1 MLNCVLRRRD
11 EIDPFTGLQLM
22 SVTPPIIIGT
32 LRFATTDG
40 WTRVARCLGDWIE
53 YGALWRV
60 VARKL
65 KLSCYTTNYVLR
77 EIAAVEF
84 TLKMSFQKVRD
95 ELIYCFADGILDE
108 EEFVLLYDAYESTNS
123 IYPYWE
129 YDEFSLDPLSSD
141 ECLAD
146 FRVEKDDIPRL
157 AEALTKKTKKK
168 VSFYNATLDFNLQAP
183 SSIRNSITLHKR
195 NLNYFL
201 NSAKSIHKTG
211 LRT

>member
-1 MLNCVLRRRD
+1 MEL
-11 EIDPFTGLQLM
+11 PFKESL
-22 SVTPPIIIGT
+22 GT

-40 WTRVARCLGDWIE
+40 WTSVARCLGDWIE

-108 EEFVLLYDAYESTNS
+108 EEFVLLYDAYKSTNS

-129 YDEFSLDPLSSD
+129 YEEFSLDSLSSD
-141 ECLAD
+141 ECLTD
-146 FRVEKDDIPRL
+146 FRVEKGDIPRL
-157 AEALTKKTKKK
+157 DEALRLPGRFR
-168 VSFYNATLDFNLQAP
+168 SSQGTLCGGLEGLC
-183 SSIRNSITLHKR
+183 ILLKR
-195 NLNYFL
+195 STNELYSLLFF
-201 NSAKSIHKTG
+201 SYSMRCK
-211 LRT
+211 

>member
-1 MLNCVLRRRD
+1 MSYQTSFKRSS
-11 EIDPFTGLQLM
+11 PFWFLIGGRKLLCFSAQLEARTAATVWNW
-22 SVTPPIIIGT
+22 SGKTLGT

-108 EEFVLLYDAYESTNS
+108 EEFVLLYDAYKSTNS

-129 YDEFSLDPLSSD
+129 YDEFSCRTLVKRSTSHGNILKPSNLLRLTRRF
-141 ECLAD
+141 EGLP
-146 FRVEKDDIPRL
+146 FR
-157 AEALTKKTKKK
+157 
-168 VSFYNATLDFNLQAP
+168 S
-183 SSIRNSITLHKR
+183 
-195 NLNYFL
+195 
-201 NSAKSIHKTG
+201 
-211 LRT
+211 

>member
-1 MLNCVLRRRD
+1 MRYQRRL
-11 EIDPFTGLQLM
+11 EWCHQHTASKTL
-22 SVTPPIIIGT
+22 GT

-108 EEFVLLYDAYESTNS
+108 EEFVLLYDAYKSTNS

-129 YDEFSLDPLSSD
+129 YDEFSLDSLSSD

-146 FRVEKDDIPRL
+146 FR
-157 AEALTKKTKKK
+157 
-168 VSFYNATLDFNLQAP
+168 P
-183 SSIRNSITLHKR
+183 SSRASSSTYPSI
-195 NLNYFL
+195 
-201 NSAKSIHKTG
+201 
-211 LRT
+211 

>member
-1 MLNCVLRRRD
+1 MQYWQNNFSSRRGD
-11 EIDPFTGLQLM
+11 HNTVHHL
-22 SVTPPIIIGT
+22 SVIRT

-108 EEFVLLYDAYESTNS
+108 EEFVLLYDAYKSTNS
-123 IYPYWE
+123 IYPY
-129 YDEFSLDPLSSD
+129 
-141 ECLAD
+141 
-146 FRVEKDDIPRL
+146 
-157 AEALTKKTKKK
+157 
-168 VSFYNATLDFNLQAP
+168 
-183 SSIRNSITLHKR
+183 
-195 NLNYFL
+195 
-201 NSAKSIHKTG
+201 
-211 LRT
+211 